1 MHLSVLKKY
10 IPINLLI
17 TTHYQR
23 KLLVNKLIKLSL
35 QYAEVIE
42 MVKKN
47 INEYNAIIIKTED
60 NHEGKSLKDL
70 LLKEVIMLMMHN
82 WIMPIRK
89 KTEILNCKLF
99 DISDGEPM
107 MIKVTVCTSMIL
119 AGQFINNNVLYAF
132 I

>member
-1 MHLSVLKKY
+1 M
-10 IPINLLI
+10 
-17 TTHYQR
+17 
-23 KLLVNKLIKLSL
+23 IKLSL

-42 MVKKN
+42 LVKKN

-107 MIKVTVCTSMIL
+107 MIKVTKDRGADTVKWDKIFPKL
-119 AGQFINNNVLYAF
+119 VYKYYF
-132 I
+132 

>member
-1 MHLSVLKKY
+1 M
-10 IPINLLI
+10 
-17 TTHYQR
+17 
-23 KLLVNKLIKLSL
+23 IKLSL

-42 MVKKN
+42 LVKKN